1 MTTVSDVRQQIE
13 SWYPPALAQSWDS
26 IGLVVGRPESEV
38 TSILVTV
45 DVTEATVAE
54 AREVGANLIL
64 AHHPLLFGGV
74 TSVVADDA
82 RGRIV
87 HDLIENRIALLVA
100 HTNADSGAGGVSDA
114 LADALGVSDVAPL
127 EPTSIEPLDK
137 FVVFVPEANAEAVI
151 DAMAAAGAG
160 HVGNYER
167 CAFRSTGEGTFRPL
181 PGASPHLGAVGD
193 TELVAEARLEMVASR
208 HLRTA
213 VVAAMRAAHP
223 YEEPAFNVLELAAT
237 PGPLGLGRVGDLA
250 GTLTLAQFADVVAR
264 ALPSTHHGVRVAGD
278 LARPVHR
285 VAVCGGSGDSLLAAA
300 NAARADVYVTS
311 DLKHHAVSDHIADG
325 GCAIID
331 VAHYASEFPWCGSVA
346 KRLTATYPAS
356 DGNVSV
362 HVSNSVTDPW
372 SQHLRSQS

>member
-137 FVVFVPEANAEAVI
+137 FVVFVPEAGAEAVI

>member
-181 PGASPHLGAVGD
+181 PGASAHLGAVGD